1 MGHSVA
7 GDRVLHLHQSKN
19 HKFFPEVFGEAHKE
33 ERSGYPDYLCTNDQ
47 GGAVVYRELDHCR
60 NRVLYADLLHLST
73 PYVGDAVHSWNLRLV
88 LYHRHPGSLCT
99 LGTWSERGDFGAG
112 IEPDHARGVCGDYF
126 HCVKALDD
134 GVGTGFDWDCVCG
147 E

>member
-88 LYHRHPGSLCT
+88 LYQMCIRD
-99 LGTWSERGDFGAG
+99 RYG
-112 IEPDHARGVCGDYF
+112 IREKIKPA
-126 HCVKALDD
+126 VKKLLRR
-134 GVGTGFDWDCVCG
+134 
-147 E
+147 